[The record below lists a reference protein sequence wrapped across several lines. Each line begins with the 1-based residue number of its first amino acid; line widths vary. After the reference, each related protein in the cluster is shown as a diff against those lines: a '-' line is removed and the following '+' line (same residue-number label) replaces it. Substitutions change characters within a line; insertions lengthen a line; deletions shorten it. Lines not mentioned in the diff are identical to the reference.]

1 MNALGQMLGAALP
14 VLAFQRYDDARVG
27 GWLFAA
33 YGLGGVIG
41 TVVAYKLVTRVPALT
56 LASFAA
62 IGFALPLWVLV
73 PHVALAPILGALAF
87 TALCQPLLNAPM
99 FGVITTR
106 TPSALLPKVMTAIIT
121 LATIAGPLGVL
132 VAGALL
138 EHEGLMVTFGVI
150 AGGVT
155 IVALLFVGI
164 LTRFR
169 RRELSGGSRDVLAA
183 FQREHVCV
191 RLGHA
196 PARQRLVFAA
206 ARSALYTAVEFRSAS
221 LGRPAVSTMS
231 TPAATA
237 CTAASGVDRKCV
249 TPGVF
254 RSSVITSPLKP
265 RSCLS
270 TLVTTRGEHAAGSRS
285 PSAG

>member
-1 MNALGQMLGAALP
+1 MRASAAGCSRRTGS
-14 VLAFQRYDDARVG
+14 A
-27 GWLFAA
+27 
-33 YGLGGVIG
+33 GVIG
-41 TVVAYKLVTRVPALT
+41 TVVAYKLVTKVPALT
-56 LASFAA
+56 LASVAA

-106 TPSALLPKVMTAIIT
+106 TPSALLPKVMAAIIT

-138 EHEGLMVTFGVI
+138 EHQGLMVTFGVI

-169 RRELSGGSRDVLAA
+169 RREL
-183 FQREHVCV
+183 Q
-191 RLGHA
+191 
-196 PARQRLVFAA
+196 AA
-206 ARSALYTAVEFRSAS
+206 A
-221 LGRPAVSTMS
+221 
-231 TPAATA
+231 AT
-237 CTAASGVDRKCV
+237 S
-249 TPGVF
+249 
-254 RSSVITSPLKP
+254 
-265 RSCLS
+265 
-270 TLVTTRGEHAAGSRS
+270 
-285 PSAG
+285 